1 MSWILVERDNGA
13 ADEGRPREG
22 MRRGT
27 RGRREAPAEEPG
39 GWREGYRRGYEHGW
53 DDKAEEERARR
64 GGAGADGGEA

>member
-13 ADEGRPREG
+13 ADEGRLREG
-22 MRRGT
+22 MRRSM
-27 RGRREAPAEEPG
+27 RGRREAPAEERG

-64 GGAGADGGEA
+64 VAPDGDGGEG